1 VRSLRRVFETGR
13 TRGLEWRRAQLA
25 GIARLLT
32 ERESAIFAALRADLG
47 KPVVEAYIGEIA
59 ATSRDLA
66 VVRKNLARWMRPE
79 RVPTPLTVRPGKAR
93 VLKEPLGVV
102 LIIAP
107 WNYPL
112 QLSVGPL
119 IGAIAA
125 GNCAIV
131 KPSEV
136 SPATSALLARL
147 LPEYVDSTAVKVI
160 EGGVPLTTALLEE
173 PFDHVFFT
181 GSAGVGRLVMGAA
194 ARHLTSVTLELGGKS
209 PCIVDQHV
217 ELGVAAK
224 RIAWGKFFNAGQTC
238 IAPDYVLVHEAVEE
252 ALLGRLKD
260 TIRGFYGDE
269 PRLSPD
275 YGRIVNARHV
285 TRLAARRSTTFAC
298 KPRLPTCRSGASG
311 PAEWARTTGA

>member
-1 VRSLRRVFETGR
+1 MTDQLTTHSNHSATETARHIESEITSRISEVVRGLRDVFETGR
-13 TRGLEWRRAQLA
+13 TRSLEWRRAQLA

-32 ERESAIFAALRADLG
+32 ERESAILGALRADLG

-66 VVRKNLARWMRPE
+66 AVRNNLARWMRPE
-79 RVPTPLTVRPGKAR
+79 RVRMPLTMRPGKGQI
-93 VLKEPLGVV
+93 LKEPLGVV

-107 WNYPL
+107 WNYPI
-112 QLSVGPL
+112 QLSLGPL
-119 IGAIAA
+119 IGALAA

-147 LPEYVDSTAVKVI
+147 LPDYVDSTAVKVI
-160 EGGVPLTTALLEE
+160 EGGVSLTSAVLEE
-173 PFDHVFFT
+173 AFDHIFFT
-181 GSAGVGRLVMGAA
+181 GSAAVGRLVMGAA
-194 ARHLTSVTLELGGKS
+194 ARHLTPVTLELGGKS

-217 ELGVAAK
+217 DLDVAVK

-238 IAPDYVLVHEAVEE
+238 IAPDYVLVHRTVEAEF
-252 ALLGRLKD
+252 LDRLKA
-260 TIRGFYGDE
+260 TIQGFYGDD
-269 PRLSPD
+269 PRLSAD

-285 TRLAARRSTTFAC
+285 
-298 KPRLPTCRSGASG
+298 
-311 PAEWARTTGA
+311 